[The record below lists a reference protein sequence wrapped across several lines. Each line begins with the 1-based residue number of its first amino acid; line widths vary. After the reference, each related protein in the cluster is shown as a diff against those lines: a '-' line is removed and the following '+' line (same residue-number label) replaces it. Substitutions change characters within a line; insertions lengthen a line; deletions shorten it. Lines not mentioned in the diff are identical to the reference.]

1 MEIIMDDKKTVAA
14 ENAEEEI
21 DIFYKRPSITLST
34 ENARF
39 YRSRGGLISLDL
51 KGENGETESFERVVA
66 IRSFPIT
73 DPDAFISIREPDSA
87 DREKGAEI
95 GIIPDLNTFDGE
107 SVALL
112 REELARRYFTP
123 KISKI
128 YSMKE
133 KLGHHYW
140 DVKTDAGKFSFV
152 LRNAGANIRT
162 LEDGRVLI
170 FDIDGNCFEIP
181 DIDKLDKASYRK
193 IEIYL

>member
-1 MEIIMDDKKTVAA
+1 ME
-14 ENAEEEI
+14 ENKIVSETNEET
-21 DIFYKRPSITLST
+21 DIFFKRPSVTLT
-34 ENARF
+34 VDNAKF
-39 YRSRGGLISLDL
+39 YRSHGGLISLEL
-51 KGENGETESFERVVA
+51 KNEDGSTESFERVLA

-73 DPDAFISIREPDSA
+73 DPDAFISIREPDTA
-87 DREKGAEI
+87 DHEKGAEI
-95 GIIPDLNTFDGE
+95 GIIPDLKTFDQA
-107 SVALL
+107 SVELL

-123 KISKI
+123 KLLKI

-133 KLGHHYW
+133 KLGHYYW

-152 LRNAGANIRT
+152 LRNIGANIRT

-181 DIDKLDKASYRK
+181 DISRLDKSSLKK

>member
-1 MEIIMDDKKTVAA
+1 MAEEKIVSA

-21 DIFYKRPSITLST
+21 DIFYKRPSVTLT
-34 ENARF
+34 VDNARF
-39 YRSRGGLISLDL
+39 YRSGGGLISLDL
-51 KGENGETESFERVVA
+51 KGEGGEVEKFERVVA

-87 DREKGAEI
+87 EHEKGAEI
-95 GIIPDLNTFDGE
+95 GIIPDINDFDAE
-107 SVALL
+107 SIALL
-112 REELARRYFTP
+112 REELDRRYFTP
-123 KISKI
+123 KILKI

-133 KLGHHYW
+133 KLGHYYW
-140 DVKTDAGKFSFV
+140 DVNTDAGKFSFV

-181 DIDKLDKASYRK
+181 DTEKMDKASYKK
-193 IEIYL
+193 IEVYL

>member
-1 MEIIMDDKKTVAA
+1 MDEKKIASA
-14 ENAEEEI
+14 ENAEEEV
-21 DIFYKRPSITLST
+21 DIFYKRPSVTLT
-34 ENARF
+34 VDNARF
-39 YRSRGGLISLDL
+39 YRSGGGLISLDL
-51 KGENGETESFERVVA
+51 KGEGGEVEKFERVVA

-87 DREKGAEI
+87 EHEKGAEI
-95 GIIPDLNTFDGE
+95 GIIPDINDFDAD

-112 REELARRYFTP
+112 REELDRRYFTP
-123 KISKI
+123 KILKI

-133 KLGHHYW
+133 KLGHYYW
-140 DVKTDAGKFSFV
+140 DVNTDAGKFSFV

-181 DIDKLDKASYRK
+181 DTEKMDKASYKK
-193 IEIYL
+193 IEVYL